1 MRAPQQIYLY
11 WKALVAPGA
20 PSGGPLAQQPN
31 GLSIE
36 CRGEEGGRGL
46 GEGVKFIDEVLL
58 TKSRLLQSALLSN
71 KGCKYMRNDTL
82 KNVVIDP
89 GLGVGGGLGAL
100 GWSVKIQG
108 TGPKEVRG
116 GPQLFLI
123 HTFMNPE
130 LSFWQAIQLACL
142 APVASSLASLLHS
155 FLPSLTLREV
165 SGTVISLFG
174 FSSARM
180 WSVSR

>member
-11 WKALVAPGA
+11 WKPLVAPGA

-36 CRGEEGGRGL
+36 CRGEGGGRGL

-82 KNVVIDP
+82 KNVVTDP
-89 GLGVGGGLGAL
+89 GLGVGG
-100 GWSVKIQG
+100 
-108 TGPKEVRG
+108 RG
-116 GPQLFLI
+116 VVWGRWGGQ
-123 HTFMNPE
+123 
-130 LSFWQAIQLACL
+130 
-142 APVASSLASLLHS
+142 
-155 FLPSLTLREV
+155 
-165 SGTVISLFG
+165 
-174 FSSARM
+174 
-180 WSVSR
+180 